1 MRHAA
6 LISALPALAAARGG
20 DFGHGP
26 AGVGGQ
32 RGASGGFGEHSPPSP
47 GGFGDHSPPS
57 PCDIRQGCTPMCAHR
72 MVPLVSECAAFFEL
86 AAQPQ
91 APEPSYL
98 TDAWEFAK
106 TCPVPS
112 TADLLTS
119 NEPLAGRAALLGA
132 VQDCGFVAV
141 DGEPFTHGSALAGA
155 RPGGSDPM
163 DTCRPGCFRLHALAK
178 QCTEHLPQIMG
189 GDAAA
194 EVPWHPWVAQLH
206 EECQGQESRTARVWS
221 ALTGS
226 RGPDH
231 SPAPHRK
238 HRCPSNQFRGVL
250 LLCDL
255 IDLHTRRNQERPG
268 GSGGPGGPGGV
279 GGDGGGWRGTGG
291 RAGGVRGGGG
301 GGGGGHVAPHGGRFG
316 EDALPPR
323 PPPSWHGHW
332 ERTGQFC
339 GDGTC
344 DANELESL
352 GRLCPQDC
360 RHELANT
367 SATDIRSMFAE
378 QVCGHAQ
385 CVRQLRYA
393 LSVCEAAPTP
403 LSSGL
408 EQCEAAPAADGSEG
422 ADDGT
427 TPDSSRWALHMSVQL
442 VLSPNSPIAGTRP
455 QTKTPL
461 PPSEASA
468 SDRLAPGRGELEPG
482 PARSGRSARRLRPGG
497 AGGPSCTGSIAGP
510 PPAAADR
517 WGESEQQPWV

>member
-1 MRHAA
+1 M
-6 LISALPALAAARGG
+6 
-20 DFGHGP
+20 
-26 AGVGGQ
+26 
-32 RGASGGFGEHSPPSP
+32 
-47 GGFGDHSPPS
+47 
-57 PCDIRQGCTPMCAHR
+57 
-72 MVPLVSECAAFFEL
+72 
-86 AAQPQ
+86 
-91 APEPSYL
+91 
-98 TDAWEFAK
+98 DA
-106 TCPVPS
+106 
-112 TADLLTS
+112 
-119 NEPLAGRAALLGA
+119 
-132 VQDCGFVAV
+132 
-141 DGEPFTHGSALAGA
+141 
-155 RPGGSDPM
+155 
-163 DTCRPGCFRLHALAK
+163 CRPGCFRLHALAK

-189 GDAAA
+189 GGDAA

-206 EECQGQESRTARVWS
+206 ENCQGQESRTARVWS

-226 RGPDH
+226 HGPDH

-238 HRCPSNQFRGVL
+238 HHCPSNQFRGVL

-268 GSGGPGGPGGV
+268 GAGGP

-291 RAGGVRGGGG
+291 RAGGVHGGGGGG
-301 GGGGGHVAPHGGRFG
+301 GGGGGHGAPHGGRFG

-367 SATDIRSMFAE
+367 SVADIRSMFAE

-385 CVRQLRYA
+385 CVGQLRYA

-408 EQCEAAPAADGSEG
+408 EQCEAAPAAGGSEG
-422 ADDGT
+422 ADDSST
-427 TPDSSRWALHMSVQL
+427 APADSSRWALHMSVQL

-455 QTKTPL
+455 EIQMAL
-461 PPSEASA
+461 PKLL
-468 SDRLAPGRGELEPG
+468 RLTGRFALGRGELEPG
-482 PARSGRSARRLRPGG
+482 PARFGRGVGRLRPGG
-497 AGGPSCTGSIAGP
+497 AGGPSCTGRIGGP
-510 PPAAADR
+510 PPPAADR
-517 WGESEQQPWV
+517 WGGSESEQQPGL